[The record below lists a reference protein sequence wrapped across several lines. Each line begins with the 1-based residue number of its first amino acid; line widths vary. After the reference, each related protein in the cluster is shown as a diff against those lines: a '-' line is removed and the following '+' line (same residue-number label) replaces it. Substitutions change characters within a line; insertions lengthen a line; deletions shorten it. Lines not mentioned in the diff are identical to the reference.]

1 MCAPRCTPPQ
11 VTFNV
16 EDPAFK
22 LADLLALELHKF
34 EDEVSEIVDR
44 AQKEEKME
52 FGLKKLEDTWTKVSF
67 QFNKH
72 KDTDVFTVKLAEED
86 FEVGLEQGQL
96 QPTAL
101 LYGPP
106 DVAGLAFALQA
117 KCVCSAEHR
126 LSENGFGCLC
136 LQMLEDNQVLI
147 QGMMANRYMDT
158 FRDSIL
164 SWNKKLM
171 AVADVVAIAG
181 EIQVGVRDACAATSG
196 LCDQRHVAAG
206 WHY

>member
-1 MCAPRCTPPQ
+1 M
-11 VTFNV
+11 

-86 FEVGLEQGQL
+86 FEVGRPESEGGCKPQDPRGYCLKAAVLHHSSLVYMPPVRQG
-96 QPTAL
+96 
-101 LYGPP
+101 
-106 DVAGLAFALQA
+106 
-117 KCVCSAEHR
+117 R
-126 LSENGFGCLC
+126 
-136 LQMLEDNQVLI
+136 
-147 QGMMANRYMDT
+147 
-158 FRDSIL
+158 
-164 SWNKKLM
+164 
-171 AVADVVAIAG
+171 
-181 EIQVGVRDACAATSG
+181 AAPS
-196 LCDQRHVAAG
+196 R
-206 WHY
+206 